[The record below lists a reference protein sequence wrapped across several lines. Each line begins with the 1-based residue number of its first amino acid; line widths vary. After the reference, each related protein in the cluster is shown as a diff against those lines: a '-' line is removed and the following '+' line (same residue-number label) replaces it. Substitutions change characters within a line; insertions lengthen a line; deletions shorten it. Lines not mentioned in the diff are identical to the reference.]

1 MRTNKRKSYLMVF
14 LLASIASTPLA
25 AKSKKKL
32 LNRSIYMPID
42 FELCEHLA
50 EGTSTRTTASCPR
63 CPQGVCSSSRITP
76 TVRSSC
82 PSKVRVRVEGNYLAD
97 DEPFTAELSVNGA
110 GHPHCAWAPLGRHE
124 GSVAETTQENRHE
137 TRETHDPPGVQ
148 EVLQTRA
155 PRCRAVTGPATAP
168 SRFGF
173 LIEQTLE
180 FLAIVVGQLASDA
193 DDMKD
198 FDHLLLRLTHREHA
212 VALGRLQ
219 E

>member
-97 DEPFTAELSVNGA
+97 DEPFTAELSVTVQGIHTA
-110 GHPHCAWAPLGRHE
+110 HGLRSADTKVQLLKQRKKIDTRLEKRTIRLACKRYCKRERHVAAP
-124 GSVAETTQENRHE
+124 
-137 TRETHDPPGVQ
+137 
-148 EVLQTRA
+148 
-155 PRCRAVTGPATAP
+155 
-168 SRFGF
+168 
-173 LIEQTLE
+173 
-180 FLAIVVGQLASDA
+180 
-193 DDMKD
+193 
-198 FDHLLLRLTHREHA
+198 
-212 VALGRLQ
+212 
-219 E
+219 